1 MNHVNRRI
9 NMKSR
14 LLLAMLLLLPITAF
28 AHPGHGAHGLLNGFI
43 HPFSGWDHCIEM
55 WAVGLWAAMAKGKN
69 QFAILGGFLA
79 GMLLGGALGMSFA
92 VPAYI
97 ETAVAATALAAA
109 LLVVLALR
117 LPIVAQVGLT
127 VLFAVTHGLAHGAE
141 LPHEARA
148 LSYGLGFMLASSILL
163 STGWAIGRK
172 LGSEP
177 RQRKLGLLLAL
188 AAGGFIAS

>member
-1 MNHVNRRI
+1 MNKRI
-9 NMKSR
+9 
-14 LLLAMLLLLPITAF
+14 LLATLLLLPITAF
-28 AHPGHGAHGLLNGFI
+28 AHPGHGAHGLMDGFI

-55 WAVGLWAAMAKGKN
+55 MAVGLWAAMAKGKN
-69 QFAILGGFLA
+69 QVAIMGGFLA
-79 GMLLGGALGMSFA
+79 GMLLGGVLGMSYA
-92 VPAYI
+92 VPGYI
-97 ETAVAATALAAA
+97 ETAVAATTLAAA

-117 LPIVAQVGLT
+117 LPVMVQVGLT

-141 LPHEARA
+141 LPHAASA

-177 RQRKLGLLLAL
+177 RQRKLGLLLAVV
-188 AAGGFIAS
+188 AGGFIAS